1 MKVRTFRCISLN
13 EWCKAGRVPVSYAIY
28 VVPGWIDTEAKA

>member
-1 MKVRTFRCISLN
+1 MFKCIYLN
-13 EWCKAGRVPVSYAIY
+13 EWCKTGRMPVSYAIY